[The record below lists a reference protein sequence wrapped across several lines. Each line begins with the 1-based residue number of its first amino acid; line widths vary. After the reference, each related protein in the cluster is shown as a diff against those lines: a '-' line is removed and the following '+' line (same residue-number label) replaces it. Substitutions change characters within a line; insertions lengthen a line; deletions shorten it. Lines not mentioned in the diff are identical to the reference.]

1 MKNTIAVM
9 LESESK
15 FGLGIETKSANEH
28 AYEHLQEASQDLRN
42 LLGYTVEKVCVNSN
56 GTDCFIE
63 FSNNLERYMEDQ
75 KIYTIE
81 EAIKNIAEHYG
92 LIEEDITI
100 VVDENCLDKVD
111 IGALSEKYNVIKK

>member
-1 MKNTIAVM
+1 MKNTIAYM

-15 FGLGIETKSANEH
+15 FGLSFQTKSENEQ
-28 AYEHLQEASQDLRN
+28 AYEHLQEASQDLKN
-42 LLGYTVEKVCVNSN
+42 LLGYTIEKVCINSD
-56 GTDCFIE
+56 GEDYFIE
-63 FSNNLERYMEDQ
+63 YSNNLERYMEDQ

-81 EAIKNIAEHYG
+81 EAVKNIAEHYG

-100 VVDENCLDKVD
+100 IVDEGCLDKVD